1 MAARGVARE
10 FEIVDL
16 RRISHM
22 LLDEL
27 LDEECAEWKR
37 TLEWDF
43 SSSAELVT
51 RYVSMRSLDGIVLMD
66 EGQAAGY
73 CYFVTEGPKGLVGDL
88 FVRQAHR
95 TAQAEDVLLQAAL
108 DAIIRVPY
116 IRRVEAQLMLLG
128 ERQPAPLLEAKRSY
142 TFPRLFMLA
151 SLGRELPVGRKQ
163 PDCLFDTWTPRWI
176 SETAPLIAQTYEGHI
191 DSEIN
196 DQYRDPAGAARFLEN
211 IVHYP
216 GCGQFFQGASWL
228 AAHQKTNELLGV
240 SLASLVSADCGHVT
254 QICVSPKA
262 QATGIGYELLR
273 RTMAS
278 LRGRGCRN
286 VTLTVTAANE
296 EAVALY
302 RHAGFGVHHRFNAN
316 VWEGFI

>member
-22 LLDEL
+22 VLDEL

-73 CYFVTEGPKGLVGDL
+73 CYFVTEGYKGLVGDL
-88 FVRQAHR
+88 YVRQAHR
-95 TAQAEDVLLQAAL
+95 TPEAEDVLLQAAL

-128 ERQPAPLLEAKRSY
+128 GRQPAPLLEAKRSF

-151 SLGRELPVGRKQ
+151 PLDHEIPAGRKQ
-163 PDCLFDTWTPRWI
+163 PQALFDTWTPRWI

-191 DSEIN
+191 DSQIN
-196 DQYRDPAGAARFLEN
+196 DQYRDAAGATRFLEN

-216 GCGQFFQGASWL
+216 GCGQFYQPASWL
-228 AAHQKTNELLGV
+228 AAHPKTNELLGV

-254 QICVSPKA
+254 QICVSPQA
-262 QATGIGYELLR
+262 QGTGLGYELLR
-273 RTMAS
+273 RTMES
-278 LRGRGCRN
+278 LRARPCRN
-286 VTLTVTAANE
+286 VSLTVTAANE
-296 EAVALY
+296 EAVELY
-302 RHAGFGVHHRFNAN
+302 RSAGFAIHHRFNAH